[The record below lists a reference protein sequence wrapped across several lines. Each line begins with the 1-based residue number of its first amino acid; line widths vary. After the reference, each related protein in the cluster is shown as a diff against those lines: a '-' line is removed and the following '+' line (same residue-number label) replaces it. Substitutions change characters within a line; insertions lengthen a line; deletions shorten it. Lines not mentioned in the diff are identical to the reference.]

1 MDIIIGVDAE
11 DVLIESSEADEIV
24 IANSAM
30 FRAVP
35 RLRGRSVGRPIFN

>member
-30 FRAVP
+30 FRTVP
-35 RLRGRSVGRPIFN
+35 RLRVRSVGRPIFN